1 MWICHSTQ
9 NRQVRQGMRPRFAA
23 AVLSLIVLLPGCGG
37 DQIWREKSAVARRH
51 LQLSENEA
59 ALGVLSSVD
68 ETDAPPEFRYLK
80 SITLYRLGRTEAAGS
95 EIALAIEESPENPK
109 FKGLQLLLRLMARQ
123 KDAVDQLLELNE
135 KYAAVGPVAFFATYA
150 YHAKANVLQQAAKPK
165 ASEYNRQRSRQTLA
179 TAMTLR
185 MSMTEFHPDLF
196 RLAMM
201 QQRHQPALEL
211 LDGLLQIQP
220 DSASLKMEKVKVLAL
235 LRKNDEAA
243 EIAESLFIEDGRQ
256 QDLAEFY
263 AAVLS
268 QTNPSEQHDAA
279 FLKLNRQFS
288 RNTQIA
294 AKYAVYLAR
303 TGRLT
308 LAEEHLEAAVSKQ
321 RNDEDKEALAFVAI
335 TLPLEGQ
342 AADIAESRLRQYR
355 PLLQDP
361 LLVQYFE
368 ARILYL
374 RRQYS
379 EAMRRML
386 KIVEMSRNQGSG
398 SRVMA
403 KEALVWVRNILA
415 DKLVVQQ
422 MQNALDAAQ
431 DRQGD
436 FESVGETATGQED
449 LPGETPVEGDTDQP
463 GSTATRPENVKPA
476 ETGDRQRGETT
487 ASEDPTTGVR

>member
-1 MWICHSTQ
+1 MRNCQLTH
-9 NRQVRQGMRPRFAA
+9 NRQVLQGLSPHA
-23 AVLSLIVLLPGCGG
+23 AVAALILAMLLSGCGG
-37 DQIWREKSAVARRH
+37 EGIWPEKSAAARRH

-59 ALGVLSSVD
+59 ALSVLSSVD
-68 ETDAPPEFRYLK
+68 DTAASPEFRYLK

-95 EIALAIEESPENPK
+95 EIARAIEEAPENPK
-109 FKGLQLLLRLMARQ
+109 FKGMQLLLRLMARE
-123 KDAVDQLLELNE
+123 KDAMDQILELNE

-150 YHAKANVLQQAAKPK
+150 YHAKANILRQAAKPK
-165 ASEYNRQRSRQTLA
+165 ASEYNSKRSRQTFA

-196 RLAMM
+196 RLAMV
-201 QQRHQPALEL
+201 QEQYQSAFEL
-211 LDGLLQIQP
+211 VDGLLQFQP

-235 LRKNDEAA
+235 LRKHDEAA
-243 EIAESLFIEDGRQ
+243 VIAESLFVEDGRQ

-263 AAVLS
+263 AAVLA
-268 QTNPSEQHDAA
+268 QTNPSEKHDDA
-279 FLKLNRQFS
+279 FLKLNRQFG

-321 RNDEDKEALAFVAI
+321 KNDEDKEALAFVAI

-342 AADIAESRLRQYR
+342 APDIAESRLRQYR
-355 PLLQDP
+355 PLLHDP

-374 RRQYS
+374 RKQYS
-379 EAMRRML
+379 GAMQRML
-386 KIVEMSRNQGSG
+386 KIVEMSRNQGPG

-403 KEALVWVRNILA
+403 KEALLWVRNILA

-422 MQNALDAAQ
+422 MQNALNAA
-431 DRQGD
+431 RSRKGD
-436 FESVGETATGQED
+436 FESVGETSVEDDRTPSKSAATSQD
-449 LPGETPVEGDTDQP
+449 SVQPDETV
-463 GSTATRPENVKPA
+463 
-476 ETGDRQRGETT
+476 DRQSRGTT
-487 ASEDPTTGVR
+487 ADEQEAAVVR

>member
-1 MWICHSTQ
+1 MRICHAVQ
-9 NRQVRQGMRPRFAA
+9 NRPAQQRMSSGISAA
-23 AVLSLIVLLPGCGG
+23 LLSLVVLASGCGD
-37 DQIWREKSAVARRH
+37 DQVWREKSAVARQH
-51 LQLSENEA
+51 LQLSENEE
-59 ALGVLSSVD
+59 ALGVLSSID

-95 EIALAIEESPENPK
+95 EIALAIEEAPENPK

-123 KDAVDQLLELNE
+123 KDSVDQILELNE

-150 YHAKANVLQQAAKPK
+150 YHARASVLRQAAKPK
-165 ASEYNRQRSRQTLA
+165 ASEYNMQRSRQTLA

-201 QQRHQPALEL
+201 QQQHQPALEL

-243 EIAESLFIEDGRQ
+243 EIAQSLFVEDGRQ

-268 QTNPSEQHDAA
+268 QTNPSEQHDEA

-308 LAEEHLEAAVSKQ
+308 LAEEHLEAAVRKQ

-342 AADIAESRLRQYR
+342 AAEIAETRLQQYR

-379 EAMRRML
+379 EAMQRML
-386 KIVEMSRNQGSG
+386 KIVEMSRNQGPG

-403 KEALVWVRNILA
+403 KEALVWVRNILS

-431 DRQGD
+431 DREGD
-436 FESVGETATGQED
+436 FESTEETAAGREAA
-449 LPGETPVEGDTDQP
+449 PGKTPAEADTDQP
-463 GSTATRPENVKPA
+463 ESTATSQQSVPPVEP
-476 ETGDRQRGETT
+476 GGRQRPDTT
-487 ASEDPTTGVR
+487 ASEEPATGLR